1 MMVVPSNS
9 EAKYQACSAEGI
21 RAEFGVCRG
30 EPIRQFQDLVLGDIY
45 LAKPDAT
52 WSEAGAQDDSLSAF
66 TIDLAANLP
75 QRRLI
80 NLAHLVF
87 MTTTGR
93 RVDAHAAICQGHLY
107 FVCEHAFQQ
116 GTEYVLIDID
126 ARSGGF
132 VPEIVPMPTGKTDA
146 QAPRPRVVET
156 LRKIG

>member
-1 MMVVPSNS
+1 MMVVPSTR
-9 EAKYQACSAEGI
+9 ETQYHVCSADGI

-52 WSEAGAQDDSLSAF
+52 WTEAGAQDDNLSGF

-75 QRRLI
+75 LRGLT

-93 RVDAHAAICQGHLY
+93 RADAYAAVCDGHLY
-107 FVCEHAFQQ
+107 FVCEHPFQHA
-116 GTEYVLIDID
+116 TEYVLIDIN
-126 ARSGGF
+126 ARSDGF
-132 VPEIVPMPTGKTDA
+132 VPAVVPTPARQADA
-146 QAPRPRVVET
+146 PAPRPQVVET